1 MSNPVQGW
9 YADPAGSTQLRWWD
23 GTQWTDQYRSK
34 YAAGEATPPAAAQA
48 GPTLAEATP
57 PAATPA
63 GPTPAGAAP
72 TEATPTGAA
81 PVRFVPI
88 AAVPQRKASTG
99 QILFGV
105 IASVIAVVFVV
116 SSLVTTIMYAGSVK
130 DYNRAETELM
140 QANRELQEAQEGAK

>member
-23 GTQWTDQYRSK
+23 GTQWTDQYR
-34 YAAGEATPPAAAQA
+34 AGEATPP
-48 GPTLAEATP
+48 G
-57 PAATPA
+57 ATPA
-63 GPTPAGAAP
+63 AAAP
-72 TEATPTGAA
+72 VGATPTGAA

-88 AAVPQRKASTG
+88 ATVPHRKASTG

-105 IASVIAVVFVV
+105 LASVMAVVFVV
-116 SSLVTTIMYAGSVK
+116 SSLVTTIMYAASVK

>member
-34 YAAGEATPPAAAQA
+34 DPAGEATPP
-48 GPTLAEATP
+48 G
-57 PAATPA
+57 ATPA
-63 GPTPAGAAP
+63 AAAP
-72 TEATPTGAA
+72 VGATPTGAA

-88 AAVPQRKASTG
+88 ATVPHRRASTG

-105 IASVIAVVFVV
+105 LASVMAVVFVV
-116 SSLVTTIMYAGSVK
+116 SSLVTTIMYAASVK

>member
-23 GTQWTDQYRSK
+23 GTQWTDQYRPK
-34 YAAGEATPPAAAQA
+34 DAAG
-48 GPTLAEATP
+48 EATP

-63 GPTPAGAAP
+63 GTTPAGTASVG
-72 TEATPTGAA
+72 ATPTGAA

-88 AAVPQRKASTG
+88 ATVPHRKASTG

-105 IASVIAVVFVV
+105 LASVLAVVFVV
-116 SSLVTTIMYAGSVK
+116 SSLVTTIMYAASVK
-130 DYNRAETELM
+130 DYSRAETELM
-140 QANRELQEAQEGAK
+140 QANRELQEAQESAK

>member
-23 GTQWTDQYRSK
+23 GTQWTDQYR
-34 YAAGEATPPAAAQA
+34 AGGATPP
-48 GPTLAEATP
+48 G
-57 PAATPA
+57 ATPA
-63 GPTPAGAAP
+63 AAAP
-72 TEATPTGAA
+72 VGATPTGAA

-88 AAVPQRKASTG
+88 ATVPHRKASTG

-105 IASVIAVVFVV
+105 LASVMAVVFVV
-116 SSLVTTIMYAGSVK
+116 SSLVTTIMYAASVK
-130 DYNRAETELM
+130 DYSRAETELM

>member
-23 GTQWTDQYRSK
+23 GTQWTDQYR
-34 YAAGEATPPAAAQA
+34 AEETTPPGATPAAA
-48 GPTLAEATP
+48 
-57 PAATPA
+57 
-63 GPTPAGAAP
+63 AP
-72 TEATPTGAA
+72 VGATPTGAA

-88 AAVPQRKASTG
+88 ATVPHRRASTG

-105 IASVIAVVFVV
+105 LASVMAVVFVV
-116 SSLVTTIMYAGSVK
+116 SSLVTTIMYAASVK
-130 DYNRAETELM
+130 DYSRAETELM

>member
-34 YAAGEATPPAAAQA
+34 DPAGEATPAGATPTAAAPV
-48 GPTLAEATP
+48 G
-57 PAATPA
+57 
-63 GPTPAGAAP
+63 
-72 TEATPTGAA
+72 ATPTGAA

-88 AAVPQRKASTG
+88 ATVPHRKASTG

-105 IASVIAVVFVV
+105 LASVMAVVFVV
-116 SSLVTTIMYAGSVK
+116 SSLVTTIMYAASVK
-130 DYNRAETELM
+130 DYSRAETELM

>member
-23 GTQWTDQYRSK
+23 GTQWTDQYR
-34 YAAGEATPPAAAQA
+34 AGEATPHGATPAAA
-48 GPTLAEATP
+48 
-57 PAATPA
+57 
-63 GPTPAGAAP
+63 AP
-72 TEATPTGAA
+72 VGATPTGAA

-88 AAVPQRKASTG
+88 ATVPHRKASTG

-105 IASVIAVVFVV
+105 LASVMAVVFVV
-116 SSLVTTIMYAGSVK
+116 SSLVTTIMYAASVK
-130 DYNRAETELM
+130 DYSRAETELM